1 MSSGTFII
9 AGMDTLDADD
19 TGEDDDTEDEDDRN
33 KDGDGEDCRE
43 GFGVVDED
51 DVDFVAII
59 AVNVVVI
66 QVAMRNILS
75 SHGSGLI

>member
-9 AGMDTLDADD
+9 AGMDTLDEDAD
-19 TGEDDDTEDEDDRN
+19 EDDTEDEDDRN
-33 KDGDGEDCRE
+33 KDDDGEDCIE

-51 DVDFVAII
+51 DVDFVDII